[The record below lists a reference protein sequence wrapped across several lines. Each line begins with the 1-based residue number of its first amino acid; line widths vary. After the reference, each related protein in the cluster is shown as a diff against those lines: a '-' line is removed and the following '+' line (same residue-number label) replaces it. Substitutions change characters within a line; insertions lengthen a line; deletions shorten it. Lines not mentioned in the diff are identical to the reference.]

1 MTTNTLNIA
10 ASVLNEYTPKTKKVI
25 RGNHKPYLN
34 KEMRKAIMSRSKL
47 KNKVNKTKSDVDI
60 TAFKKQWNRGIQ
72 V

>member
-60 TAFKKQWNRGIQ
+60 AAFKKQWNRGIP